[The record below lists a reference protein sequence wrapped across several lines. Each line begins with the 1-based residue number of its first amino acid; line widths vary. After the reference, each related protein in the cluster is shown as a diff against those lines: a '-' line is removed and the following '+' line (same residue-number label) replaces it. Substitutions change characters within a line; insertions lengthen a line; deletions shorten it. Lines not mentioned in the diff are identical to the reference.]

1 MDINTST
8 LDIITGVIA
17 IAILIGGMLMMFTT
31 IFSTK
36 FRSGDIRI
44 TRKQGTT
51 NGQQETKKS
60 P

>member
-1 MDINTST
+1 MDTSTNT

-17 IAILIGGMLMMFTT
+17 IAILLGGMLMMFTT

-36 FRSGDIRI
+36 FQLGDIKV
-44 TRKQGTT
+44 TRQQGKG
-51 NGQQETKKS
+51 NGQQETEKS

>member
-17 IAILIGGMLMMFTT
+17 IAILLGGMLMMFTT

-36 FRSGDIRI
+36 FQLGDIKV
-44 TRKQGTT
+44 TKKQGTL
-51 NGQQETKKS
+51 NGQQETEKS